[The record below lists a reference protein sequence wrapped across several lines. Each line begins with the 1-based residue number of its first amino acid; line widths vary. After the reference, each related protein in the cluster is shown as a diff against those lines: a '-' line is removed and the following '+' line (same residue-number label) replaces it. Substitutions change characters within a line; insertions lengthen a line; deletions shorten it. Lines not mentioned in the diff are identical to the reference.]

1 LALPFAAIVL
11 FFLLADRYGFYP
23 VPIRIRPGSDDL
35 VSLLA
40 PLVVVERGKW
50 TVLISFY
57 HIPIAPLI
65 MGCAMLLAARRLHIM
80 AILVLGVVLAFC
92 RPFFG
97 VSPVMWLAMPVLCCS
112 IMVGAG
118 MQGLVLA
125 GYSDRKWPLAAALVM
140 SGLAIAALL
149 LASKYFQFFLSLA
162 DKYARLF
169 VLTAWMHILGA
180 IALMIL
186 FFIARAKLRLTP
198 VRWAILSAATA
209 IDILLS
215 ARFVLDRVL

>member
-1 LALPFAAIVL
+1 
-11 FFLLADRYGFYP
+11 
-23 VPIRIRPGSDDL
+23 
-35 VSLLA
+35 
-40 PLVVVERGKW
+40 
-50 TVLISFY
+50 
-57 HIPIAPLI
+57 
-65 MGCAMLLAARRLHIM
+65 
-80 AILVLGVVLAFC
+80 
-92 RPFFG
+92 
-97 VSPVMWLAMPVLCCS
+97 
-112 IMVGAG
+112 

-125 GYSDRKWPLAAALVM
+125 GYSDRKWPLSAALVM

-169 VLTAWMHILGA
+169 VLTAWMYILGA

-186 FFIARAKLRLTP
+186 FFIARAKLRLNP
-198 VRWAILSAATA
+198 VRWTILSAATA